1 VLSEA
6 DDLLEPLI
14 EAVESCENK
23 HGEQKVNKDRG
34 SAVASYDVV
43 KE

>member
-1 VLSEA
+1 MLSEA

-14 EAVESCENK
+14 ETVESCEHK
-23 HGEQKVNKDRG
+23 HGEQEVNENRG

-43 KE
+43 EE